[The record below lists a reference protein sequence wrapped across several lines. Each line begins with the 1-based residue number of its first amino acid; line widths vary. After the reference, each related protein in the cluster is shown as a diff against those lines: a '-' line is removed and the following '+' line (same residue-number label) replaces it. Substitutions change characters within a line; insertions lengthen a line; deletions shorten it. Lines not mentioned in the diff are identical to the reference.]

1 MMDLEYIKF
10 WLKAAN
16 SKGHGTHSPFV
27 YDFIVNVLNDDR
39 IFYSF
44 AELIKQRKKA
54 TKSSLNNLQK
64 IDELL
69 FRMVDYYNIK
79 TLSAININPITESYF
94 AKANAELKI
103 NKISTTQEPSNN
115 KFDAI
120 YIDVNNRVV
129 EDLSLL
135 MPLCLSKSFVIVNKN
150 HSNRAQQKLW
160 GNLVNDSRINT
171 TIDLYHLGIAI
182 KNNDFKVKQHFNIR
196 Y

>member
-1 MMDLEYIKF
+1 MNLGYIKF

-27 YDFIVNVLNDDR
+27 YDFIINVLNDDR

-44 AELIKQRKKA
+44 TELTKQRRKA
-54 TKSSLNNLQK
+54 TKSNLNNLQK

-69 FRMVDYYNIK
+69 FRMVDYY
-79 TLSAININPITESYF
+79 TLHNMAAINVNPITEAYLV
-94 AKANAELKI
+94 KANAELKI
-103 NKISTTQEPSNN
+103 TKINNIQEPSNN

-135 MPLCLSKSFVIVNKN
+135 ITLCLSKSFVIVNKN
-150 HSNRAQQKLW
+150 HNNLAQQKLW
-160 GNLVNDSRINT
+160 NSLVNDSRIDT
-171 TIDLYHLGIAI
+171 TIDLYHLGIAVI
-182 KNNDFKVKQHFNIR
+182 NNDFKVKQPFNIR